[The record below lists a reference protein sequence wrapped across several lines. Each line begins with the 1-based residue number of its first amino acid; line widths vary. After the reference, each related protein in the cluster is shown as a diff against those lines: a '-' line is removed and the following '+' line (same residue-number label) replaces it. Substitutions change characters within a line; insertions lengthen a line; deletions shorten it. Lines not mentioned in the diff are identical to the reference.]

1 MTVLTL
7 VKWQHVLVV
16 RVKYNNMEKK
26 EFIKDVHYYLEEGR
40 VVFTALQHLERGY
53 CCGNNCRH
61 CPYEPK
67 AIKGNQMIAEDKKR

>member
-1 MTVLTL
+1 VQ
-7 VKWQHVLVV
+7 VEP
-16 RVKYNNMEKK
+16 VKYNNMEKK
-26 EFIKDVHYYLEEGR
+26 EFIKDLHYYLEEGR

-67 AIKGNQMIAEDKKR
+67 AIKGNKIVAEDKKR